1 MTHSKILFQ
10 CLILLLFCAAKI
22 NAQEVLTL
30 ESAVKIA
37 LENNYE
43 IKIATNNLIIQKT
56 NVAIGNAGML
66 PTVTANVFDNN
77 SIQNSSQTRQD
88 GTKNELDNA
97 KNNNLTY
104 GVGLDWTIFDGLR
117 MFARMDQLK
126 ELQKLGEAQLKLTV
140 ITRISD
146 VNAAYYDLVQQQQ
159 QLAALD
165 TTIVIS
171 NQRLT
176 LAQNRFTIGK
186 ASKLELLNAQVDMN
200 TDQVALLRQKEL
212 YSNSKILL
220 NQLLAR
226 DVARDFKVI
235 DVLKV
240 DSLLLL
246 PELKVLAEKQNPQL
260 EAQIINK
267 RVAEL
272 ELKQI
277 KAARYPTV
285 RVNTAY
291 NFSESQS
298 SLGFVAQSQSR
309 GLNYGFSASLNLF
322 NGFAQN
328 RNEKISKIQIENSK
342 LNIDQQNLALNS
354 QLSTSYQTYLTN
366 LELIALEE
374 KNELIAKQNLNITLD
389 KFRIGT
395 ITTLEFRTAQLNY
408 VNAKVRYS
416 NAQFQGKLSE
426 IALREL
432 AGNLVF

>member
-1 MTHSKILFQ
+1 
-10 CLILLLFCAAKI
+10 
-22 NAQEVLTL
+22 
-30 ESAVKIA
+30 
-37 LENNYE
+37 
-43 IKIATNNLIIQKT
+43 
-56 NVAIGNAGML
+56 
-66 PTVTANVFDNN
+66 
-77 SIQNSSQTRQD
+77 
-88 GTKNELDNA
+88 
-97 KNNNLTY
+97 
-104 GVGLDWTIFDGLR
+104 
-117 MFARMDQLK
+117 
-126 ELQKLGEAQLKLTV
+126 
-140 ITRISD
+140 
-146 VNAAYYDLVQQQQ
+146 
-159 QLAALD
+159 
-165 TTIVIS
+165 
-171 NQRLT
+171 LT

-186 ASKLELLNAQVDMN
+186 ASKLEVLNAQVDLN

-212 YSNSKILL
+212 YANSKILL

-226 DVARDFKVI
+226 DVATDFKVI

-240 DSLLLL
+240 DSLLSL
-246 PELKVLAEKQNPQL
+246 PELKALAEKQNPQL

-298 SLGFVAQSQSR
+298 SLGFLAQSQSR
-309 GLNYGFSASLNLF
+309 GLNYGFNASLNLF
-322 NGFAQN
+322 DGFAQN
-328 RNEKISKIQIENSK
+328 RNEKIAKIQIENSK
-342 LNIDQQNLALNS
+342 LNIDQQNLAVNS
-354 QLSTSYQTYLTN
+354 QLATSYQTYLTN

-432 AGNLVF
+432 AGNLIF